1 MSAWLGLPIMPD
13 ATFGNASASLYKFIT
28 PASIEEV
35 RDYYMQTLPERGWKV
50 EQSMPETPGKFI
62 YLLANDKGGYNIY
75 LGSPLNFIYIF
86 TQNGS
91 TRVEIVYT
99 P

>member
-35 RDYYMQTLPERGWKV
+35 RDYYMQSLPERGWKV

-62 YLLANDKGGYNIY
+62 FLLANDKGGYNIY
-75 LGSPLNFIYIF
+75 LGGPLNFIYIF
-86 TQNGS
+86 IQNGS